1 MRGIGDRTAV
11 LQRGMQDTLGR
22 MKPVAEVSKS
32 LLSRVAELSR
42 RVGQNVTNELFVDA
56 AL

>member
-22 MKPVAEVSKS
+22 MKPVAEVSKES
-32 LLSRVAELSR
+32 PQSRRGLSR